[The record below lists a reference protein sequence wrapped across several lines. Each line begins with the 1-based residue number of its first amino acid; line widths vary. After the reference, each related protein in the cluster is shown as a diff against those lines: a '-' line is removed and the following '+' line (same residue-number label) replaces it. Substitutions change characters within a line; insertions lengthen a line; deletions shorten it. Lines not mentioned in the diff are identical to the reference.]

1 MIYRLKWTLMDNQKL
16 KLHAANIFS
25 CQLESLVFHGI
36 RDEVNFFAFSGFA
49 LLILQSILFNG
60 IVSIV

>member
-1 MIYRLKWTLMDNQKL
+1 MDNQKL
-16 KLHAANIFS
+16 KLYAANIFS

-36 RDEVNFFAFSGFA
+36 RDEVNSFAFAGFT
-49 LLILQSILFNG
+49 LLSQQSILFNG